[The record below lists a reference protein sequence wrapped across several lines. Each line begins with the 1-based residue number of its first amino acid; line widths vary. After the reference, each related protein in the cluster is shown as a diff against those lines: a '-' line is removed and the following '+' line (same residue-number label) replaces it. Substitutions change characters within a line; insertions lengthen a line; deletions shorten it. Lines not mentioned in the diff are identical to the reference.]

1 LAVIANFAVENSK
14 DSGLTLRVLQML
26 RDAATEKGDFLWW
39 TANETGVY
47 STGDSAAIETTGL
60 AVQAFL
66 KAGGY
71 SDAVPKS
78 LAWITSKKSGA
89 GNWGTTQAT
98 IMALRALLTASEQS
112 DRDAHGTVDVLLNG
126 TKAASLEINR
136 DNNDLLHQF
145 ILPTAS
151 ADGENVVELRFS
163 GEGGMA
169 YQINGRYYVPRQHEE
184 TSEPLAILVNYD
196 RTRLAQDQI
205 VTGTATIRNNMDKTA
220 KMVMVDLGIPPGFEL
235 QSEDVQD
242 MVERT
247 VDKVSG
253 RLEKFSM
260 TATQAILYFD
270 SIAPHDSFKIR
281 YRLRAK
287 YPIRAQGFESR
298 VYEYYDPNVTATA
311 EPTQFEVNGHDFSRG
326 AEF

>member
-1 LAVIANFAVENSK
+1 
-14 DSGLTLRVLQML
+14 M
-26 RDAATEKGDFLWW
+26 
-39 TANETGVY
+39 
-47 STGDSAAIETTGL
+47 
-60 AVQAFL
+60 
-66 KAGGY
+66 
-71 SDAVPKS
+71 
-78 LAWITSKKSGA
+78 
-89 GNWGTTQAT
+89 
-98 IMALRALLTASEQS
+98 RALLTASEQS
-112 DRDAHGTVDVLLNG
+112 GRDAHGTVDVLLNG

-169 YQINGRYYVPRQHEE
+169 YQINGRYYVPWQHEE

-220 KMVMVDLGIPPGFEL
+220 KMVMVDLRIPPGFEL

-260 TATQAILYFD
+260 TATHAILYFD

-298 VYEYYDPNVTATA
+298 VYEYYDPNMTATA

-326 AEF
+326 AEY

>member
-1 LAVIANFAVENSK
+1 
-14 DSGLTLRVLQML
+14 ML
-26 RDAATEKGDFLWW
+26 RDAAIEKGDLEWW
-39 TANETGVY
+39 SAEETSVY
-47 STGDSAAIETTGL
+47 ATGDSAAVETTGL

-71 SDAVPKS
+71 SDLVRKS
-78 LAWITSKKSGA
+78 LAWITSKKSGD

-112 DRDAHGTVDVLLNG
+112 GSDAHGTVEVLLNG
-126 TKAASLEINR
+126 SKAASLEINK

-145 ILPTAS
+145 VLPNVS
-151 ADGENVVELRFS
+151 AGGENEVELRFS

-169 YQINGRYYVPRQHEE
+169 YQITGRYFTPWRHEDA
-184 TSEPLAILVNYD
+184 SDPLAILVKYD
-196 RTRLAQDQI
+196 RTRLPQSEI

-220 KMVMVDLGIPPGFEL
+220 KMVMVDLGIPPGFDL
-235 QSEDVQD
+235 QSEDLQE

-247 VDKVSG
+247 AGKKSG

-270 SIAPHDSFKIR
+270 SIAPRDSFEVR
-281 YRLRAK
+281 YRLRAE
-287 YPIRAQGFESR
+287 YPIRAQGFVSR
-298 VYEYYDPNVTATA
+298 VYEYYDPSITGTAT
-311 EPTQFEVNGHDFSRG
+311 PVQFEVK
-326 AEF
+326 